1 LRAVLRYLGI
11 VYFYFWDDAAAAVKF
26 VRSDSIPYHNTGL
39 KVLVTDEV
47 VRLPFD
53 PTYEIGADHED
64 GNAALVVSVLG
75 VCSASES
82 DMASGKCKEPEFG
95 NAYALSAH

>member
-1 LRAVLRYLGI
+1 MG
-11 VYFYFWDDAAAAVKF
+11 
-26 VRSDSIPYHNTGL
+26 SDRVAHHNTGF

-53 PTYEIGADHED
+53 PTNEIGADHED
-64 GNAALVVSVLG
+64 GNAVLVVSVLG
-75 VCSASES
+75 VRGASES
-82 DMASGKCKEPEFG
+82 DMAGGKCKEPEFG